1 MKEGDM
7 RTFILALGVLLLLA
21 CQRAETDSGSLED
34 VSAGAGL
41 ADTCLELLDERAYTD
56 AVDICQRALAES
68 PDSVVLRDAL
78 ALAMEQVEGAS
89 DAATDALRSQAD

>member
-1 MKEGDM
+1 M
-7 RTFILALGVLLLLA
+7 RTFTLALGMLLILA

-56 AVDICQRALAES
+56 AVDICQRALSEA

-78 ALAMEQVEGAS
+78 ALAMERAESAS
-89 DAATDALRSQAD
+89 DAATDALRREAD